1 MHGFHVLYAT
11 QQKAKEEK
19 TPVCQ
24 VLPPSP
30 LLTLNSGS
38 AQSPVKATQQCTLGC
53 RAPSITASLKTR
65 AFYLHTTSHDNTQLL
80 SSSFAS
86 PTLTLLHLVLS
97 RCGQSNEQNVLEPG
111 TRGLSS
117 LDVSIRKTSE
127 DGLGAQRIR
136 HRIFLSREKKIS
148 LRIGERIRQPQKSQT
163 ILPILKRDVWNNLK
177 SQKPIFC

>member
-1 MHGFHVLYAT
+1 LEST
-11 QQKAKEEK
+11 SQEK
-19 TPVCQ
+19 FKNRVAFSWGWEDMTVIWGRHAWVPCPLCYPAESKGRKNTCLPSLTSFSSPDSEFWFSSKSCQ
-24 VLPPSP
+24 SHPIVH
-30 LLTLNSGS
+30 TGVQS
-38 AQSPVKATQQCTLGC
+38 AQHYC
-53 RAPSITASLKTR
+53 SLKTR

-148 LRIGERIRQPQKSQT
+148 LRIGERIR
-163 ILPILKRDVWNNLK
+163 
-177 SQKPIFC
+177 